1 MYLAL
6 GGLLSIALTNATI
19 LFVTVRHLV
28 LVWFGCM
35 EIVVLTTLTILVSM
49 APSGR
54 VTANQLLIMMLVWD
68 GLLLVVLLLRST
80 LGDRE
85 GRQFAAS
92 QLPILGSVLPLIWFK
107 EVLLKVAE
115 KQRNLRDCLQI
126 VEDIPDIILSMT
138 DMYFFGGSWFALF
151 ELSMSI
157 IATIIF
163 LVRRYCNLPNLRSD
177 DTSHRQSQTVGAV
190 V

>member
-1 MYLAL
+1 M
-6 GGLLSIALTNATI
+6 
-19 LFVTVRHLV
+19 
-28 LVWFGCM
+28 
-35 EIVVLTTLTILVSM
+35 
-49 APSGR
+49 
-54 VTANQLLIMMLVWD
+54 
-68 GLLLVVLLLRST
+68 
-80 LGDRE
+80 
-85 GRQFAAS
+85 
-92 QLPILGSVLPLIWFK
+92 
-107 EVLLKVAE
+107 KVAE

-177 DTSHRQSQTVGAV
+177 DTSHRQSQTVGAAV
-190 V
+190 

>member
-19 LFVTVRHLV
+19 LFVTVRHPV

-92 QLPILGSVLPLIWFK
+92 QLPILGSVLPFIWFK
-107 EVLLKVAE
+107 EVL
-115 KQRNLRDCLQI
+115 
-126 VEDIPDIILSMT
+126 
-138 DMYFFGGSWFALF
+138 F
-151 ELSMSI
+151 ES
-157 IATIIF
+157 
-163 LVRRYCNLPNLRSD
+163 R
-177 DTSHRQSQTVGAV
+177 
-190 V
+190 